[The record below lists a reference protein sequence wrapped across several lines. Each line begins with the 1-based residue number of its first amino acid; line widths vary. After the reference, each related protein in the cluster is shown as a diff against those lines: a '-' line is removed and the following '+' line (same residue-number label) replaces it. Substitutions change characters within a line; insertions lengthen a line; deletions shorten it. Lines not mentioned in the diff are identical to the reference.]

1 MSRGTE
7 CPYCGEGVEINH
19 DDGYGYNEEIDLIQ
33 PQVRAMLEA
42 PGFYIGGDS
51 NNPEMNVPLVSNKRR
66 VFNEYNALKR
76 QKRALLA
83 GVGLIETDKDGDG
96 FICREAMEQVRE
108 AIAQA
113 KEGAGQ

>member
-1 MSRGTE
+1 LHLGKTAKLTDERQKANARRIAVCVNACKGI
-7 CPYCGEGVEINH
+7 P
-19 DDGYGYNEEIDLIQ
+19 NEQLEMDSAAFID
-33 PQVRAMLEA
+33 
-42 PGFYIGGDS
+42 
-51 NNPEMNVPLVSNKRR
+51 

-83 GVGLIETDKDGDG
+83 ALNLIETDKDGDG

-113 KEGAGQ
+113 EEGAGQ